1 MHRRNGLLIL
11 TTAFIALTAAYLAF
25 TAFNVSGL
33 PLAVRVVD
41 AHAGVI
47 VPVPGLALPKGLHVG
62 EPIDLTQQPRATRIA
77 IAQLHTAG
85 QMLPVGEVY
94 PVTVHRGGSRIS
106 VSVTSMSWDSAP
118 GFRLIAWLRLFEGLF
133 SGAIAL
139 IAVWRGRDRAAAGL
153 GLFAVTFLA
162 ALATIST
169 PSQGTLGLV
178 AMLGSWTLFL
188 FGRVGFYAMAESMAG
203 AAFSAPGYTGWRVGF
218 LVLLSAGA
226 MISMGGPLIYVITG
240 WAELLQPK
248 YGLILTT
255 SYLVPVA
262 LLFVSYQRARTSQR
276 MRLSWMLW
284 SSALFVVG
292 IAASNTQILGPTAT
306 RIATSITVASALAGF
321 LYAILRHRVVD
332 ITVVVS
338 RTLVYAMTT
347 SFVLG
352 LFALFES
359 LIERVA
365 LGRGASLM
373 LELAVPLGLG
383 VSLSTMHRRIDDAV
397 DRLIFRRQYREE
409 VALRRFASESAF
421 VTQPETLLDLAVDQI
436 CRHVGAPWVALYE
449 VSADGY
455 TRVRHCGTQ
464 NPPDSVAIDDL
475 ALVKLRAHE
484 SEVDLHEAPSGL
496 GGDGYA
502 FPLRARGHLLGVL
515 VVGPRPGEHY
525 GAEERDLIA
534 HVAHAVG
541 ASLFG
546 LRAQATEERL
556 QVVQEHLA
564 RTLTELESRAAA
576 LDQARAQ
583 TRAAE
588 ALLNDARAR
597 ESTLLDALHT
607 LGDAPRA

>member
-1 MHRRNGLLIL
+1 MHRRNGQLIL
-11 TTAFIALTAAYLAF
+11 TTAFIALAAAYLAF

-47 VPVPGLALPKGLHVG
+47 VPVPGLALPNGLHVG

-94 PVTVHRGGSRIS
+94 PVTFHRGGSRIS

-178 AMLGSWTLFL
+178 AMLGAWTLFL

-218 LVLLSAGA
+218 LVLLFAGA

-262 LLFVSYQRARTSQR
+262 LLFVSYQRAKTSQR

-292 IAASNTQILGPTAT
+292 IAASNTQLLGPTAT
-306 RIATSITVASALAGF
+306 RIVTSITVASALAGF

-332 ITVVVS
+332 VTVVVS

-365 LGRGASLM
+365 LGHGASLI
-373 LELAVPLGLG
+373 LELSVPLGLG

-421 VTQPETLLDLAVDQI
+421 VTQSETLLDLTVDQI

-455 TRVRHCGTQ
+455 TRVRHRGTQ
-464 NPPDSVAIDDL
+464 NLPDSVAIDDL

-502 FPLRARGHLLGVL
+502 FPLRARGQLLGVL

-534 HVAHAVG
+534 QVAHAVG

-564 RTLTELESRAAA
+564 RTLAELESRAAA
-576 LDQARAQ
+576 LDQAHAQ
-583 TRAAE
+583 TTAAE